1 MSLALRAGVPIEAII
16 DQAMSIRPCNA
27 YVNRTKSKHDTSM
40 GTSCPSAIGYALK
53 DLYEKMIEK
62 NLVDVSSDED
72 DEGEEVINNNKD
84 EQPTAKCPECGASL
98 LFEGGCVCCKNCGWS
113 KCD

>member
-1 MSLALRAGVPIEAII
+1 MSLALRAGVPPEAII
-16 DQAMSIRPCNA
+16 DQSMSIRPCNA

-53 DLYEKMIEK
+53 DLYDKMADRNMI
-62 NLVDVSSDED
+62 DISDEED
-72 DEGEEVINNNKD
+72 DEEAVININE
-84 EQPTAKCPECGASL
+84 EQTSAKCPECGASL

>member
-1 MSLALRAGVPIEAII
+1 MSLALRAGVPPEAII
-16 DQAMSIRPCNA
+16 DQSMSIRPCNA

-53 DLYEKMIEK
+53 DLYDKMADRNMI
-62 NLVDVSSDED
+62 DVSNEED
-72 DEGEEVINNNKD
+72 DEEAVININEK
-84 EQPTAKCPECGASL
+84 QTSAKCPECGASL